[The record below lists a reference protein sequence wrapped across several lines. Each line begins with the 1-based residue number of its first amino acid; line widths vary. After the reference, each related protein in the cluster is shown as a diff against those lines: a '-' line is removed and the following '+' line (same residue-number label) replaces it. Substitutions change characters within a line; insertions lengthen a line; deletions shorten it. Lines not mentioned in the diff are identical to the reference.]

1 MAEATGDNTEGEFIQ
16 GKDTETEGFAARSK
30 ESQALARAVE
40 LGHKFLTKGDA
51 LFLQRLLTGE
61 VPKADWKKLNRK
73 ATFKMKYKARS
84 FHIQDV
90 LKKMKSTFN
99 QNLADA
105 EDKEERGL
113 DDYTELKESKADQL
127 ASAQDALSKMDGE
140 NGAKAMSKEDAE
152 TERDALTT
160 QRTNDENYIEA
171 TATDLAT
178 KKEEWKDRQLLRAGE
193 IEAIGKAISILHSD
207 DARDLFKS
215 SMKSQSFLQVTATSK
230 SLSAGAILATAAK
243 RPGDKRMAALA
254 KSLQT
259 PNESMATGSHFDEVI
274 AAIDDMIGT
283 LKGEEETDLENK
295 ETCEKDR

>member
-1 MAEATGDNTEGEFIQ
+1 MKKAVAALTSAVSVLNKAT
-16 GKDTETEGFAARSK
+16 KDHKGALVAVRTSVNQGFAARAAEAASLN
-30 ESQALARAVE
+30 QAAE
-40 LGHKFLTKGDA
+40 LGHKFLDKGDA
-51 LFLQRLLTGE
+51 VFLQRLLTGE

-90 LKKMKSTFN
+90 LKKMKSTFQ

-113 DDYTELKESKADQL
+113 DDYSELKESKTEQL

-160 QRTNDENYIEA
+160 QRTNDENYIDA

-178 KKEEWKDRQLLRAGE
+178 
-193 IEAIGKAISILHSD
+193 
-207 DARDLFKS
+207 
-215 SMKSQSFLQVTATSK
+215 
-230 SLSAGAILATAAK
+230 
-243 RPGDKRMAALA
+243 
-254 KSLQT
+254 
-259 PNESMATGSHFDEVI
+259 
-274 AAIDDMIGT
+274 
-283 LKGEEETDLENK
+283 
-295 ETCEKDR
+295 